1 MDFSRLKWLAILAP
15 VLFVGVLEYAR
26 YALGPAIGSWQ
37 GRLLMDGVVLMC
49 ALFFYGGVFS
59 VIHQMK
65 ERLERRNRELA
76 ALREAGLDVTSDLS
90 LDKVLRKVVDLA
102 RNLIGTRYG
111 ALSVIDGEGKIRSF
125 VTTGVEPEQVE
136 RIGAPPVGMGILGV
150 VLREGQRLR
159 LGDIPGDSR
168 SYGFPENHPE
178 MRTLLAVPIVCRGPF
193 RGNLYL
199 SEKLD
204 GSEFTA
210 DEEETLVRFAS
221 QAAIAVDNAHLHLQ
235 VGSLAV
241 AEERLR
247 IAHELHDGQAQVL
260 AYVNTKAQAV
270 QELLRRGRTE
280 KAAEQLEQ
288 LAAAAR
294 EVYSD
299 VREGILGLRAAT
311 NAEEGFVEALRRHLE
326 TWQDQCGIK
335 TELSL
340 ASDEPHLTPDVELQL
355 LRITQEAL
363 SNVRKHSEARR
374 VEVRLDNAAR
384 GLRILVSDDGKG
396 FEIDAAGRPIGRPRF
411 GLSTM
416 RERADA
422 IGASFEIQ
430 STPGEGTRIQVDYA
444 PRRN

>member
-1 MDFSRLKWLAILAP
+1 MDFRRLKWLAILAS
-15 VLFVGVLEYAR
+15 VLFIGVLEYAR
-26 YALGPAIGSWQ
+26 YALGSALQSWQ

-49 ALFFYGGVFS
+49 ALFFYGAVFT
-59 VIHQMK
+59 VVHQMQAA
-65 ERLERRNRELA
+65 LERRNRELA

-90 LDKVLRKVVDLA
+90 LENVLRKVVELA

-111 ALSVIDGEGKIRSF
+111 ALSVIDSEGKIRSF
-125 VTTGVEPEQVE
+125 VTTGVPREQAE
-136 RIGAPPVGMGILGV
+136 KIGPPPVGRGVLGV

-159 LGDIPGDSR
+159 LTDIRDDAR
-168 SYGFPENHPE
+168 AQGFPEHHPE
-178 MRTLLAVPIVCRGPF
+178 MHTLLAVPIVSRGPF
-193 RGNLYL
+193 KGNLYL

-204 GSEFTA
+204 GSQFTA
-210 DEEETLVRFAS
+210 EEEETLVRFAS

-270 QELLRRGRTE
+270 QELLRHGRTE

-288 LAAAAR
+288 LASAAR

-299 VREGILGLRAAT
+299 VREGILGLRAASD
-311 NAEEGFVEALRRHLE
+311 AENGFVESLRRHLE
-326 TWQDQCGIK
+326 SWQDQCGIK

-363 SNVRKHSEARR
+363 ANVRKHSEARR
-374 VEVRLDNAAR
+374 VEVRLDNAST
-384 GLRILVSDDGKG
+384 GVRIAVIDDGKG

-422 IGASFEIQ
+422 IGARFEIQ
-430 STPGEGTRIQVDYA
+430 SEPGEGTRIQVEYA